1 MKNKTENNNIQT
13 IDIQYFG
20 LFSILSLLKI
30 NTI

>member
-1 MKNKTENNNIQT
+1 MKNKTENKNIQP
-13 IDIQYFG
+13 IDNQYLV

>member
-1 MKNKTENNNIQT
+1 MKNKTENKNIQNT
-13 IDIQYFG
+13 DNQYFG

>member
-1 MKNKTENNNIQT
+1 MKNKTENKITQI
-13 IDIQYFG
+13 IDNQYFD